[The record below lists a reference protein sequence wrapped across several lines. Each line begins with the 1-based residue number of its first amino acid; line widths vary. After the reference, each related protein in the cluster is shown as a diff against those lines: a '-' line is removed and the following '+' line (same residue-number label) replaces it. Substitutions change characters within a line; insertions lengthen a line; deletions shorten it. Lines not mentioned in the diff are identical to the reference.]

1 MEYISEKNK
10 RRLIKKWKQI
20 LTRYTK
26 YEKNWRV
33 RTYKRWLTNVTV
45 DLSLTKEFYI
55 KKIDMAKKI
64 LSSLS

>member
-1 MEYISEKNK
+1 MEHISEENKN
-10 RRLIKKWKQI
+10 RLIKKWKLI

-26 YEKNWRV
+26 YEKNWWV
-33 RTYKRWLTNVTV
+33 RTYKRWLTNVKV